1 MNKKKI
7 AIIAVVVILGGILI
21 WKWNQNR
28 NQPQIKILKTNSTNK
43 QVQFEMM
50 YKGMRFAT
58 TMTHGGIRRQVIN
71 GHTFEAVT
79 EGNSLVFSIKDEQ
92 GDILAKKTIQFNG

>member
-7 AIIAVVVILGGILI
+7 VIITLVILGGILI
-21 WKWNQNR
+21 WKWNQDR
-28 NQPQIKILKTNSTNK
+28 NQPQIKILKTNSTSK

-79 EGNSLVFSIKDEQ
+79 EGNSLVFSIKNEQ
-92 GDILAKKTIQFNG
+92 GDILATKSIQFNG